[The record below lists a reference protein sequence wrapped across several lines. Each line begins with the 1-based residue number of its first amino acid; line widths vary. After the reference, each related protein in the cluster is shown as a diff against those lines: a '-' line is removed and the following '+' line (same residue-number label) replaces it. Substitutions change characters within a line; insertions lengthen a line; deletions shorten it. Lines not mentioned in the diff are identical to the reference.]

1 MWLSRFHPHDLNVGF
16 SSVTK
21 PPRSSNNTITST
33 GDDAFKQSGSI
44 NLTNFGHSQLSSS
57 NIPLRTLHDEL
68 SNAGVTLDTSRKAA
82 SRRSTI
88 LRKLHDS
95 EVFSEEN
102 GEYGKH
108 AAIHSR
114 SPGAN
119 IISGDEYTFQGQR
132 FRIEEMLGSD

>member
-21 PPRSSNNTITST
+21 PPHSSNNTITST

-82 SRRSTI
+82 SQRSTI

-108 AAIHSR
+108 AAIHSGSR
-114 SPGAN
+114 GAN